1 MNMDFPHPR
10 HGLALQQRHSD
21 FAGLIALAAARQ
33 TMSITARAMLAR
45 TVVAPIVHDSLDG
58 RIAYFARR
66 SAAFAHKRFGAFL
79 PPVEPSGQEKKS
91 NDESAVYLADSTI
104 RKSESVNRSLLA
116 DGQESRGMEA

>member
-10 HGLALQQRHSD
+10 HGLALEQRRSD
-21 FAGLIALAAARQ
+21 FAGLIAMAAARQ

-79 PPVEPSGQEKKS
+79 PQVEPSGQEKKS